1 MEKVLIT
8 CGHIC
13 CLLILSFL
21 MKIADDCFYVSLYK
35 LVSWAVDCSLEARK
49 VPIRLVFLVFSC
61 VETIFHPRQTIEA
74 KEGKTKQNGGISIKE
89 D

>member
-1 MEKVLIT
+1 
-8 CGHIC
+8 
-13 CLLILSFL
+13 

-35 LVSWAVDCSLEARK
+35 LVSWAVDCSLEARR

-61 VETIFHPRQTIEA
+61 VETILHARQTIEA
-74 KEGKTKQNGGISIKE
+74 KEGKRKQNGGISIKE